1 MVVNQNIVGY
11 TFPQYFNTNNFPE
24 LRISDTFISRVLF
37 TLRDLYTLPTQIVF
51 ESSLFIG
58 RWYYQYRNSNPVL
71 LTWLLFASYLA
82 NAFLLPIFLLQLM
95 HLFNTLNYLIF
106 TVATVLILA
115 NINKVRYDTLGDS
128 SDATVLLI
136 EKEIRT
142 TLNEED
148 DLEKRRIKMEA
159 LTTTK
164 KLFLLMRRRMSLNYI
179 YAMMSVIF
187 VNIKCRNAQR
197 FNTQKEYDSLE
208 AETDQALSLLAQ
220 SQA

>member
-1 MVVNQNIVGY
+1 
-11 TFPQYFNTNNFPE
+11 
-24 LRISDTFISRVLF
+24 
-37 TLRDLYTLPTQIVF
+37 
-51 ESSLFIG
+51 
-58 RWYYQYRNSNPVL
+58 
-71 LTWLLFASYLA
+71 
-82 NAFLLPIFLLQLM
+82 M